1 VTDITAKLDPSERPD
16 RSHLYDDIKLS
27 LDFDASEDEQSVMAG
42 IILKPDVAKNWEIHL
57 TAKEL
62 DAFRGLEV
70 GIQLQISLS
79 TDPFE
84 ALWRII
90 GG

>member
-1 VTDITAKLDPSERPD
+1 MSEVKLDPDDRPD
-16 RSHLYDDIKLS
+16 RSHLYDNIKLS
-27 LDFDASEDEQSVMAG
+27 LDWEASPDDQSMGAALV
-42 IILKPDVAKNWEIHL
+42 LKPDVAKNWEIHL

-70 GIQLQISLS
+70 GVQLSISLS

-84 ALWRII
+84 ALWRIC